1 MASIKQIY
9 PGLTFNHDGATGIGL
24 VLNEEH
30 MSNLS
35 DTLILAGSILLTEGY
50 KNEGDILSDMGA
62 GIVDYSTWKSEQP
75 INEVTDEKFEPF
87 FNLFPSHEANISILF
102 KPTNE
107 NIPTDVILFT
117 GVELEALDN
126 ALRKSVE
133 VTKDLDD
140 HAYEQIRALQEAV
153 SSNLNTYKNGIL
165 NE

>member
-1 MASIKQIY
+1 M
-9 PGLTFNHDGATGIGL
+9 
-24 VLNEEH
+24 
-30 MSNLS
+30 
-35 DTLILAGSILLTEGY
+35 
-50 KNEGDILSDMGA
+50 
-62 GIVDYSTWKSEQP
+62 
-75 INEVTDEKFEPF
+75 
-87 FNLFPSHEANISILF
+87 
-102 KPTNE
+102 
-107 NIPTDVILFT
+107 ILFT